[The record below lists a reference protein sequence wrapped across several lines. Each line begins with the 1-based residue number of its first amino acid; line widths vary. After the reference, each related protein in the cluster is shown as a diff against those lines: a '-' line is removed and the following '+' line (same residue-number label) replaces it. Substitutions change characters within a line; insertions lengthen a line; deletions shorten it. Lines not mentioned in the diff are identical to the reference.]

1 MLALCANDNCLQ
13 IYEGCNSP
21 NFSSWRL
28 AHVLEEH
35 DLLITGISW
44 SPITNKIVTCSHD
57 RNAFVWSYN
66 AAEVRCRILFIG
78 RLWYFYS
85 HLRHTIEEDSRT
97 CFNLRFA
104 ELRIRHSSHNR
115 RVHADGFSMF
125 VSGQNRC
132 LSYYRSI
139 DRLHSTVE
147 GKLLILSPVDTSL

>member
-1 MLALCANDNCLQ
+1 MLALCANDNRLQ

-66 AAEVRCRILFIG
+66 AAEVRRRILYIG
-78 RLWYFYS
+78 RLWHFFPTS
-85 HLRHTIEEDSRT
+85 NTPFSI
-97 CFNLRFA
+97 RFPKLGKRRRSA
-104 ELRIRHSSHNR
+104 NR
-115 RVHADGFSMF
+115 EAHKDEFSMY
-125 VSGQNRC
+125 VSQ
-132 LSYYRSI
+132 SQ
-139 DRLHSTVE
+139 
-147 GKLLILSPVDTSL
+147 ILSIYLSSSQDCRRETAASVAFVIWIFRLLGP